1 MAKTNPFTF
10 IQQVRQEAGKVTWP
24 SRKETMISTVM
35 VMVMVTA
42 AAIFF
47 LIVDTILSWGV
58 NQVLQ

>member
-10 IQQVRQEAGKVTWP
+10 IQQVREEASKVTWP

-35 VMVMVTA
+35 VLIMVTI

>member
-10 IQQVRQEAGKVTWP
+10 IQQVREEAGKVTWP

-35 VMVMVTA
+35 VMIMVTIA
-42 AAIFF
+42 SIFF

-58 NQVLQ
+58 NQIL

>member
-10 IQQVRQEAGKVTWP
+10 IQQVREEAGKVTWP

-35 VMVMVTA
+35 VMVMVTV